1 MILSVGGGN
10 KWEYTSVLQLESH
23 TELEMVHLENR
34 GTCQYGNEVGGAGR
48 CACMDGAGGV
58 VVYLALFSVGIQ
70 GWEWWWAENV
80 LSVDRPKSPH
90 VRRANG

>member
-48 CACMDGAGGV
+48 VPIWMVLEVWSCTWLCSALGSRGGSGGGRRM
-58 VVYLALFSVGIQ
+58 FS
-70 GWEWWWAENV
+70 
-80 LSVDRPKSPH
+80 L
-90 VRRANG
+90 